1 MVSHNRLPPNNK
13 TKGVVKLLLSHGEGA
28 VKLLLIHGE
37 GVVKL
42 LLSHRGGAVKL
53 LLTHGE
59 GVVKLLLTHPM
70 GGGEGFPGCTS
81 GRVPQP
87 QPNGGGRGPPR
98 LQQRPGP
105 SNSPLARVKARVWWK
120 TPDPG
125 WISSAPRVGVK
136 ARAWRHLPG
145 PGWIPPDEG
154 GRGLPRLHQ
163 RPGPSISPEDGVK
176 ARAWRYLPGPG
187 WIPPVARVKV
197 RVWRQKLPDP
207 GWILSAPRVGVKAR
221 AWCHLPGPGWILPNE
236 GGRGLPRLQQ
246 WPGTWLHQWPGPSIS
261 PSARVKARVWWKTPD
276 PGWILSTPRVG
287 VKARAW
293 CHLPGPGWI
302 SPDSQRGGHRP
313 DPWPGPTQQPN
324 LRPTGKETRTW
335 RQKLTDSGGTPSRSL
350 SNIHQTNRLPGLK
363 GTTLTYIST
372 RQQKLHGAEPHYRG
386 IQLNTTTKKQ

>member
-28 VKLLLIHGE
+28 VKLLLTHGE

-42 LLSHRGGAVKL
+42 LLTHREGAVKL

-125 WISSAPRVGVK
+125 WISSA
-136 ARAWRHLPG
+136 
-145 PGWIPPDEG
+145 
-154 GRGLPRLHQ
+154 
-163 RPGPSISPEDGVK
+163 
-176 ARAWRYLPGPG
+176 
-187 WIPPVARVKV
+187 
-197 RVWRQKLPDP
+197 
-207 GWILSAPRVGVKAR
+207 
-221 AWCHLPGPGWILPNE
+221 
-236 GGRGLPRLQQ
+236 
-246 WPGTWLHQWPGPSIS
+246 
-261 PSARVKARVWWKTPD
+261 
-276 PGWILSTPRVG
+276 PRVG

-372 RQQKLHGAEPHYRG
+372 RQQKLHGAEPRYRG

>member
-28 VKLLLIHGE
+28 VKLLLTHGE

-154 GRGLPRLHQ
+154 GRGLPRL
-163 RPGPSISPEDGVK
+163 
-176 ARAWRYLPGPG
+176 
-187 WIPPVARVKV
+187 
-197 RVWRQKLPDP
+197 
-207 GWILSAPRVGVKAR
+207 
-221 AWCHLPGPGWILPNE
+221 
-236 GGRGLPRLQQ
+236 QQ

-302 SPDSQRGGHRP
+302 SPDSQRGGQRP